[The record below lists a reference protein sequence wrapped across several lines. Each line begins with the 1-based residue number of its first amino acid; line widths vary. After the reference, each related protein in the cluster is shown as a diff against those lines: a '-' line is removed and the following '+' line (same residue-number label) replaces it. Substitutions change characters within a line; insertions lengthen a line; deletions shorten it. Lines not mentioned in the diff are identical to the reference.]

1 MALLDEHFN
10 IFDKSVL
17 QKTIGEVLV
26 NLQMIKALIV
36 PVLPIGHKTTD
47 GFLDFLN
54 FDFDEFQII
63 IEIGLN
69 KGVECFWQVLIDE
82 AGHVMSLHELLIH
95 GLDPVDDGGGESGWG
110 IVDLAGYF

>member
-36 PVLPIGHKTTD
+36 PVLPIGHKATD

-54 FDFDEFQII
+54 FDFYEFQII

-69 KGVECFWQVLIDE
+69 KGVECF
-82 AGHVMSLHELLIH
+82 
-95 GLDPVDDGGGESGWG
+95 
-110 IVDLAGYF
+110 